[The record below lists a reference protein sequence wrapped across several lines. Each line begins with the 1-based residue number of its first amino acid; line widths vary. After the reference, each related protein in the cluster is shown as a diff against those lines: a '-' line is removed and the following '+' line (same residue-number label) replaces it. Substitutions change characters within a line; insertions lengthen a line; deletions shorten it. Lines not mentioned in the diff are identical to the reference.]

1 VPVELC
7 FDEFPPSTQ
16 IENHEPVD
24 TGLCQ
29 KVTYGLFSHGMDSGN
44 TQQVLLG
51 MPRENEGIAFVT
63 Y

>member
-1 VPVELC
+1 
-7 FDEFPPSTQ
+7 
-16 IENHEPVD
+16 
-24 TGLCQ
+24 
-29 KVTYGLFSHGMDSGN
+29 MDSGN